1 VTGEGYISPL
11 FGIAKSEPRILTPFC
26 VCDARHHFGSYG
38 HLLVFEHEFAV
49 GGGDFD
55 VVAGFE
61 IADENFGG
69 EGI

>member
-1 VTGEGYISPL
+1 METGETLVLL
-11 FGIAKSEPRILTPFC
+11 FVHAQSVYYAKNRLKIGAPQQLF
-26 VCDARHHFGSYG
+26 AFKHQ
-38 HLLVFEHEFAV
+38 FAV

-61 IADENFGG
+61 IADENFRR